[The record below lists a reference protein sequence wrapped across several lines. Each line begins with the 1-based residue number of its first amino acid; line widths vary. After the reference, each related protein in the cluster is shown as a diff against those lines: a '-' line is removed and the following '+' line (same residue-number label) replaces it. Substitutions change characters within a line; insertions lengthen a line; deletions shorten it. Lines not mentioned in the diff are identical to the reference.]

1 MPVFMFVCV
10 WGEGIAVP
18 RTFSFILQ
26 RITKK
31 LSCEVACLGSNTTFI
46 YIKDYFPQ
54 TRHLF
59 PPLWLSAARMCQ
71 PSPRSSPRG
80 RCGSFS
86 SAQRQLFSF
95 LKKIDIVSR
104 LHLENHFTTESNKW
118 QMECCCFS
126 FSPLLPLF
134 LSLWTDCPLHSH
146 GEAVP
151 SEGRHAPLAASL
163 QFNYGALVGLISIP
177 RSGSSLSDR

>member
-1 MPVFMFVCV
+1 MFVCV
-10 WGEGIAVP
+10 WGEGIAAP

-54 TRHLF
+54 TCTCSHHYDYLQLGRVSHPRDHHLEDAVAHSLLPKGNF
-59 PPLWLSAARMCQ
+59 FL
-71 PSPRSSPRG
+71 
-80 RCGSFS
+80 
-86 SAQRQLFSF
+86 F
-95 LKKIDIVSR
+95 LKKNIDIVSR

-126 FSPLLPLF
+126 FSPQLPLF

-146 GEAVP
+146 GEAVM